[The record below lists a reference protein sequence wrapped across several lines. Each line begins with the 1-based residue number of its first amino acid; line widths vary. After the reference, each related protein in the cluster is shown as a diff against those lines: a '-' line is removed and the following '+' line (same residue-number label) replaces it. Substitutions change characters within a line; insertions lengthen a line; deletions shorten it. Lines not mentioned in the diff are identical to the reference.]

1 MAVALV
7 CPDKFR
13 GTLTAA
19 GAAEALARGLEAAE
33 VDRRRFDE
41 VRRLPL
47 ADGGEGTLDALL
59 ASKGGSRRHATVTGP
74 LGDPVEAEWGLL
86 PDGTGVV
93 ESARASGLA
102 LVDGPNDPLAATS
115 RGTGELI
122 RAAVRSGAKRI
133 LVAVGGSAMT
143 DGGLGAVD
151 ALGWSLKGLQVTVA
165 CDVTT
170 PFLDAARVFGPQ
182 KGATAAQV
190 ALLTRRLERL
200 AEVYRQRTGT
210 DVLTREHAGA
220 AGGLAGGLAALGAR
234 LEPGF
239 EVVARAAGFEA
250 ALDGVDLVL
259 TGEGRFDRTSLDGK
273 VTGGVLEWAA
283 TEGVC
288 LRALVAGQV
297 AEDLKL
303 ATAAAEDRPESGV
316 SESVPEPATAESETD
331 ETGDELEVLQDVFV
345 LSLVDRVWQAGEAW
359 ARAGLL
365 AEEAGVEVGR
375 WALDR
380 LARPT

>member
-1 MAVALV
+1 MAIALV

-19 GAAEALARGLEAAE
+19 TAAEALARGLEAAE

-59 ASKGGSRRHATVTGP
+59 ASQGGGRRRATVTGP
-74 LGDPVEAEWGLL
+74 LGDPVDAEWGLL
-86 PDGTGVV
+86 PDGTAVI

-102 LVDGPNDPLAATS
+102 LIAGGANDPLAATS

-122 RAAVRSGAKRI
+122 QAAVRVGARRLI
-133 LVAVGGSAMT
+133 VAVGGSAMT

-151 ALGWSLKGLQVTVA
+151 ALGWSLKGLDVTVA

-170 PFLDAARVFGPQ
+170 PFVDAARVFGPQ

-200 AEVYRQRTGT
+200 ASVYTQRTGI
-210 DVLTREHAGA
+210 DVTALVHAGA

-239 EVVARAAGFEA
+239 EVVTQAAGFET
-250 ALDGVDLVL
+250 ALEGVDVVL

-273 VTGGVLEWAA
+273 VTGGVLEWAQS
-283 TEGVC
+283 EGVPH
-288 LRALVAGQV
+288 RAVVAGQV
-297 AEDLKL
+297 AEDLKGTG
-303 ATAAAEDRPESGV
+303 AGGTAAA
-316 SESVPEPATAESETD
+316 SEGGAA
-331 ETGDELEVLQDVFV
+331 GDVLLRDVLV

-375 WALDR
+375 WALER
-380 LARPT
+380 LARPN

>member
-19 GAAEALARGLEAAE
+19 GAAEAMARGLEAAE
-33 VDRRRFDE
+33 VGRRRFDE

-59 ASKGGSRRHATVTGP
+59 ASQGGARRRATVTGP
-74 LGDPVEAEWGLL
+74 LGDPVEAEWGVL
-86 PDGTGVV
+86 PDGTAVV

-102 LVDGPNDPLAATS
+102 LVAGPNDPLAATS

-122 RAAVRSGAKRI
+122 RAAVRGGAGRVI
-133 LVAVGGSAMT
+133 VAVGGSAMT

-151 ALGWSLKGLQVTVA
+151 ALGWSLKGLDVTVA

-190 ALLTRRLERL
+190 ALLGRRLERL
-200 AEVYRQRTGT
+200 AEVYRQRTGC
-210 DVLTREHAGA
+210 DVTALAHSGA

-259 TGEGRFDRTSLDGK
+259 TGEGRFDRTSLEGK
-273 VTGGVLEWAA
+273 VTGEVLAWAA
-283 TEGVC
+283 AEGVAH
-288 LRALVAGQV
+288 RAVVAGQV
-297 AEDLKL
+297 ADDVKPRADEDPDAPLDDVLVL
-303 ATAAAEDRPESGV
+303 A
-316 SESVPEPATAESETD
+316 
-331 ETGDELEVLQDVFV
+331 
-345 LSLVDRVWQAGEAW
+345 LVERVWQEGEAW

-365 AEEAGVEVGR
+365 AEDSAVEVGR

-380 LARPT
+380 MA

>member
-1 MAVALV
+1 MAIALV

-19 GAAEALARGLEAAE
+19 GATEALARGLEAAD

-59 ASKGGSRRHATVTGP
+59 ASSGGSRRRAAVTGP
-74 LGDPVEAEWGLL
+74 LGESVSAEYGVL
-86 PDGTGVV
+86 PDGTAVV
-93 ESARASGLA
+93 ESARASGIA
-102 LVDGPNDPLAATS
+102 LVAGPNDPLAATS

-122 RAAVRSGAKRI
+122 RAAVRNGATRI
-133 LVAVGGSAMT
+133 LVTVGGSAMT

-151 ALGWSLKGLQVTVA
+151 ALGWSLAGLDVTVA
-165 CDVTT
+165 CDVST
-170 PFLDAARVFGPQ
+170 PFVDAARLYGPQ

-210 DVLTREHAGA
+210 EVSTLEHSGA

-239 EVVARAAGFEA
+239 EVIARAAGFES
-250 ALDGVDLVL
+250 ALEGVDLVV

-273 VTGGVLEWAA
+273 VTGSVLDWAA
-283 TEGVC
+283 SEGVAH
-288 LRALVAGQV
+288 RAVVAGQV
-297 AEDLKL
+297 ADLED
-303 ATAAAEDRPESGV
+303 EDRSRPIL
-316 SESVPEPATAESETD
+316 D
-331 ETGDELEVLQDVFV
+331 DVLV

-359 ARAGLL
+359 SRAGLL
-365 AEEAGVEVGR
+365 AEEAALEAGR
-375 WALDR
+375 WALQR
-380 LARPT
+380 LGRSRR

>member
-1 MAVALV
+1 LAVALV

-19 GAAEALARGLEAAE
+19 GAAEALARGLDAAE
-33 VDRRRFDE
+33 VPGASPASPGTLRFDE

-59 ASKGGSRRHATVTGP
+59 ASQGGSRRRATVTGP

-122 RAAVRSGAKRI
+122 RGAVRGGAKRI

-151 ALGWSLKGLQVTVA
+151 ALGWSLKGLDVTVA

-170 PFLDAARVFGPQ
+170 PFVDAARVFGPQ

-200 AEVYRQRTGT
+200 AEVYRQRTGC
-210 DVLTREHAGA
+210 DVTALQHAGA

-250 ALDGVDLVL
+250 ALEGVDLVV
-259 TGEGRFDRTSLDGK
+259 TGEGRFDRTSLEGK
-273 VTGGVLEWAA
+273 VTGSVLEWAA
-283 TEGVC
+283 SEGV
-288 LRALVAGQV
+288 LFRAVVAGQV
-297 AEDLKL
+297 A
-303 ATAAAEDRPESGV
+303 
-316 SESVPEPATAESETD
+316 
-331 ETGDELEVLQDVFV
+331 DELKDGRDPDPLLDDVLV

-375 WALDR
+375 WCLER
-380 LARPT
+380 FARPESGRSGRGEPQP

>member
-1 MAVALV
+1 LAVALV

-33 VDRRRFDE
+33 VERRRFDE

-59 ASKGGSRRHATVTGP
+59 ASQGGARRRATVTGP
-74 LGDPVEAEWGLL
+74 LGEPVEAEWGVL
-86 PDGTGVV
+86 PDGTAVV

-102 LVDGPNDPLAATS
+102 LVAGPNDPLAATS
-115 RGTGELI
+115 RGTGELMQAAI
-122 RAAVRSGAKRI
+122 RNGARRLI
-133 LVAVGGSAMT
+133 VAVGGSAMT

-151 ALGWSLKGLQVTVA
+151 ALGWSLKGLDVTVA

-170 PFLDAARVFGPQ
+170 LFLDAARIFGPQ

-190 ALLTRRLERL
+190 ALLARRLERL
-200 AEVYRQRTGT
+200 AEVYRQRTGC
-210 DVLTREHAGA
+210 DVTTLTHSGA

-273 VTGGVLEWAA
+273 VTGEVLGWAA
-283 TEGVC
+283 SEGVA
-288 LRALVAGQV
+288 LRAVVAGQV
-297 AEDLKL
+297 ADEVRHPETVLDGVLVL
-303 ATAAAEDRPESGV
+303 A
-316 SESVPEPATAESETD
+316 
-331 ETGDELEVLQDVFV
+331 
-345 LSLVDRVWQAGEAW
+345 LVDRVWQEGEAW
-359 ARAGLL
+359 GRAGLL
-365 AEEAGVEVGR
+365 AEEAAVEAGR
-375 WALDR
+375 WALER
-380 LARPT
+380 LR

>member
-1 MAVALV
+1 LAVALV

-59 ASKGGSRRHATVTGP
+59 ASRGGSRRSATVTGP
-74 LGDPVEAEWGLL
+74 LGEPVEAEWGVL
-86 PDGTGVV
+86 PDGTAVV

-102 LVDGPNDPLAATS
+102 LVAGPNDPLVATS

-122 RAAVRSGAKRI
+122 RAAVRGGATRI

-151 ALGWSLKGLQVTVA
+151 ALGWTLAGLEVSVA

-170 PFLDAARVFGPQ
+170 PFLDAARLFGPQ
-182 KGATAAQV
+182 KGATVAQV
-190 ALLTRRLERL
+190 ALLARRLERL
-200 AEVYRQRTGT
+200 AEVYRQRTGC
-210 DVLTREHAGA
+210 DVTALAHAGA

-239 EVVARAAGFEA
+239 DVVARAAGFEA

-273 VTGGVLEWAA
+273 VTGSVLEWASS
-283 TEGVC
+283 EGVGH
-288 LRALVAGQV
+288 RAVVAGQV
-297 AEDLKL
+297 ADDLRSDGPDPL
-303 ATAAAEDRPESGV
+303 LD
-316 SESVPEPATAESETD
+316 D
-331 ETGDELEVLQDVFV
+331 VLV

-365 AEEAGVEVGR
+365 AEEAAVEVGC
-375 WALDR
+375 WTLER
-380 LARPT
+380 LGGPRS

>member
-1 MAVALV
+1 LAVALV

-33 VDRRRFDE
+33 VPGASPASPRTLRFDE

-59 ASKGGSRRHATVTGP
+59 ASQGGSRRRATVTGP
-74 LGDPVEAEWGLL
+74 LGEAVEAEWGLL

-122 RAAVRSGAKRI
+122 RAAVRGGAKRI

-151 ALGWSLKGLQVTVA
+151 ALGWSLKGLHVTVA

-200 AEVYRQRTGT
+200 AEVYRQRTGC
-210 DVLTREHAGA
+210 DVLTLEHAGA

-273 VTGGVLEWAA
+273 VTGGVLEWAGS
-283 TEGVC
+283 EGVA
-288 LRALVAGQV
+288 LRAVVAGQV
-297 AEDLKL
+297 A
-303 ATAAAEDRPESGV
+303 
-316 SESVPEPATAESETD
+316 
-331 ETGDELEVLQDVFV
+331 DELKGDGDPDPRLTEVLV

-365 AEEAGVEVGR
+365 AEEAAVEVGR
-375 WALDR
+375 WALEG

>member
-13 GTLTAA
+13 GTLSAA

-33 VDRRRFDE
+33 LDRRRFDE

-59 ASKGGSRRHATVTGP
+59 ASQGGSRRHAPVTGP
-74 LGDPVEAEWGLL
+74 LGDLVEAEWGLL

-102 LVDGPNDPLAATS
+102 LVDGPNDPLAASS

-122 RAAVRSGAKRI
+122 RAAVRGGAKRI

-200 AEVYRQRTGT
+200 AEVYHQRTGC
-210 DVLTREHAGA
+210 DVLTLEHAGA

-273 VTGGVLEWAA
+273 VTGGVLEWSAS
-283 TEGVC
+283 EGVAH
-288 LRALVAGQV
+288 RAVVAGQV
-297 AEDLKL
+297 ADDLK
-303 ATAAAEDRPESGV
+303 AAAGEEGARTSEASQPGAGV
-316 SESVPEPATAESETD
+316 EGLLAD
-331 ETGDELEVLQDVFV
+331 VLV
-345 LSLVDRVWQAGEAW
+345 LSLVDRVWQEGEAW

-365 AEEAGVEVGR
+365 AEEAAVEVGR
-375 WALDR
+375 WALER
-380 LARPT
+380 LTRPT